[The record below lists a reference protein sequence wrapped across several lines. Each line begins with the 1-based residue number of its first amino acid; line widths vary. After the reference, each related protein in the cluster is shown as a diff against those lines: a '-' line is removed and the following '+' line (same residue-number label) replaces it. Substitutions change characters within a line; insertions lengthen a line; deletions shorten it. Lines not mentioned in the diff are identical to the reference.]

1 MAKDRGP
8 VWSLKEYPSKKM
20 VLPSATLSLLQAGG
34 HAKRYPGL
42 WPVLRLLVQIE
53 CEVGTRDSYLRALNR
68 LQTFCGGLQVR
79 LSSLS
84 PSVIGLVAPIAVIF
98 CVRGQRSA
106 CCHIW
111 PALVL

>member
-1 MAKDRGP
+1 
-8 VWSLKEYPSKKM
+8 M
-20 VLPSATLSLLQAGG
+20 VLPSATFLLQQAGT

-53 CEVGTRDSYLRALNR
+53 CEVGSRDSYLRALNR
-68 LQTFCGGLQVR
+68 LQTFCGGLQVH
-79 LSSLS
+79 LKPLS
-84 PSVIGLVAPIAVIF
+84 PSLICLMALIADMF
-98 CVRGQRSA
+98 CVRGQGSA

>member
-1 MAKDRGP
+1 MMA
-8 VWSLKEYPSKKM
+8 
-20 VLPSATLSLLQAGG
+20 LPSAIYPLLQAGA
-34 HAKRYPGL
+34 HAKSYPGL

-53 CEVGTRDSYLRALNR
+53 CEVGSRDSYLRALNR
-68 LQTFCGGLQVR
+68 LQTFCGGMQVH

-84 PSVIGLVAPIAVIF
+84 PSVICLMALIVDIF
-98 CVRGQRSA
+98 CVPGQGGA